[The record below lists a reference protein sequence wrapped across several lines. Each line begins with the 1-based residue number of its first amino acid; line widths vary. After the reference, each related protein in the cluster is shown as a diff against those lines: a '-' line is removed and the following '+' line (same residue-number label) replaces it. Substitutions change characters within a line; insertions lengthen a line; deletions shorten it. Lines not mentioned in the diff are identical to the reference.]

1 MDIPGPAADDDEWSD
16 DEFSGYVDTNQ
27 QRGETESGVNIDELG
42 IGGIRHTRVFFLSW
56 LQLFMQ

>member
-27 QRGETESGVNIDELG
+27 QRGETESGVN
-42 IGGIRHTRVFFLSW
+42 RVKGRSFPCMGVRS
-56 LQLFMQ
+56 